1 MKKMFIVILMLLGF
15 IINKSEGQTGEED
28 RDPDEQDLDELF
40 DDFQTQLIDRMSRGE
55 STREIYLDLC
65 KCSLLELE
73 LIKPALSMLS
83 IEECAEYADYVT
95 RASPTK
101 AALQLQTM
109 EEEMGRVT
117 LLGVLV
123 KDANTAGIGNLAY
136 AALHA
141 KDETLRIYAQSF
153 FELWKSEKLP
163 SHYVRPLFRAYS
175 YLVRVFAQRFL
186 R

>member
-1 MKKMFIVILMLLGF
+1 MFLVILMLLGF
-15 IINKSEGQTGEED
+15 ILNSSKSQTGEQY
-28 RDPDEQDLDELF
+28 RDLDERDLDELF
-40 DDFQTQLIDRMSRGE
+40 ADFETQLVDRVRQGE
-55 STREIYLDLC
+55 SINEIYLDLC

-73 LIKPALSMLS
+73 LINPALSMLS

-101 AALQLQTM
+101 VALQLQTM

-117 LLGVLV
+117 FLGVLV
-123 KDANTAGIGNLAY
+123 KDGNTAAIGNLAY
-136 AALHA
+136 TALNA
-141 KDETLRIYAQSF
+141 KDDNLRIYAQSF

-175 YLVRVFAQRFL
+175 YLVRAFAQRFL